1 MTKDEL
7 LRLMRMYVSI
17 SQEYVQEYPNND
29 LWKMSEVNK
38 EYINCI
44 KREGQLELLKELINL
59 NEGEE

>member
-17 SQEYVQEYPNND
+17 SQEYVQEYID
-29 LWKMSEVNK
+29 
-38 EYINCI
+38 CI
-44 KREGQLELLKELINL
+44 KREGQLELLRELINL